1 MAVMFDPSEI
11 FLLAIRIE
19 ENGEKFY
26 TTMSKKLEDPEVKEL
41 FQFLAAEETAHRA
54 FYETNLS
61 EIEKIQPQTD
71 YPEEYFR
78 YLKAYADNIIFSQKT
93 FEKKV
98 NEIVD
103 AASAI
108 DFAIQA
114 ELDSILYYQEIKK
127 IVPENKHKKIDI
139 IVEEERKHFV
149 KLSKI
154 KNNFI

>member
-1 MAVMFDPSEI
+1 MSVMFDPSEI

-26 TTMSKKLEDPEVKEL
+26 TAMSKKLKDPEAKEL
-41 FQFLAAEETAHRA
+41 FKFLAAEETEHRK
-54 FYETNLS
+54 FYKESLS
-61 EIEKIQPQTD
+61 EIEKNQPQRD
-71 YPEEYFR
+71 FPEDYFR
-78 YLKAYADNIIFSQKT
+78 YLKAYADNVIFSQKT

-103 AASAI
+103 PASAI

-114 ELDSILYYQEIKK
+114 EIDSILYYQEIKN

-139 IVEEERKHFV
+139 IVDEERKHFV

-154 KNNFI
+154 KNKFI